1 MIRILGGLDVSSRLY
16 RFRLKHLIE
25 VHLPCQLLVLPHLI
39 LLFHVSF
46 DDFLQDILREIERI
60 ERFIV
65 DVTSFQQFE
74 KDEKT
79 TYAVIRSLEL
89 IGEAVKK
96 IPQSARMQNPEIPW
110 KAIAGMRDILIHHY
124 WDADLETVWDVTQQ
138 HLEPLKSIILKLL
151 NNSD

>member
-1 MIRILGGLDVSSRLY
+1 MTERPL
-16 RFRLKHLIE
+16 
-25 VHLPCQLLVLPHLI
+25 
-39 LLFHVSF
+39 

-60 ERFIV
+60 ERF
-65 DVTSFQQFE
+65 TSDIKSLQQFE
-74 KDEKT
+74 QDEKT

-96 IPQSARMQNPEIPW
+96 IPQPVRMQNPEIPW

-138 HLEPLKSIILKLL
+138 YLKPLKSTILKLL
-151 NNSD
+151 NTTD

>member
-1 MIRILGGLDVSSRLY
+1 MSDRPL
-16 RFRLKHLIE
+16 
-25 VHLPCQLLVLPHLI
+25 
-39 LLFHVSF
+39 

-60 ERFIV
+60 ERFTADI
-65 DVTSFQQFE
+65 TSLQQFE
-74 KDEKT
+74 QDEKT

-138 HLEPLKSIILKLL
+138 HLEPLKAIILKLL

>member
-1 MIRILGGLDVSSRLY
+1 MTDRPL
-16 RFRLKHLIE
+16 
-25 VHLPCQLLVLPHLI
+25 
-39 LLFHVSF
+39 

-60 ERFIV
+60 ERFMSDI
-65 DVTSFQQFE
+65 TSLQQFE
-74 KDEKT
+74 QDEKT

-96 IPQSARMQNPEIPW
+96 IPQSARMQNPAIPW